1 LNKIVCIHQP
11 NYLPWI
17 GLFSKIKRSNCFIL
31 YDVVQ
36 YTTHGVINRNKIRTK
51 TGFGYLTIPIP
62 RASHKEPI
70 LNVPLPGN
78 NRWQKDHWQTI
89 QTNYAKTPFFR
100 LFKDFFEQIY
110 REEFQYLWQL
120 NERIIRYLLDCLG
133 VKVEICRASQ
143 LDLDM
148 NLTKT
153 DLILDCLKKV
163 SGDLYLSGPSGSN
176 YREEEKFETNQIGL
190 RYFQFKHPV
199 YPQRYPGFEP
209 NLSAIDLLF
218 NTGPE
223 ASQIVQSSGAIV

>member
-1 LNKIVCIHQP
+1 LSKIVCIHQP

-17 GLFSKIKRSNCFIL
+17 GLFSKIKQSNCFIL

-51 TGFGYLTIPIP
+51 TGFGYLTIPIH
-62 RASHKEPI
+62 RAAHKEPI
-70 LNVPLPGN
+70 LNVPLPEN

-89 QTNYAKTPFFR
+89 QTNYAKTPFFKR
-100 LFKDFFEQIY
+100 FKDFFEQIY

-133 VKVEICRASQ
+133 VKVEICRASELG
-143 LDLDM
+143 LDLS
-148 NLTKT
+148 LTRT

-176 YREEEKFETNQIGL
+176 YLEEEKFATNQIGL

-223 ASQIVQSSGAIV
+223 ASQIVQSSGVIV

>member
-1 LNKIVCIHQP
+1 M
-11 NYLPWI
+11 
-17 GLFSKIKRSNCFIL
+17 
-31 YDVVQ
+31 VQ

-51 TGFGYLTIPIP
+51 TGFGYLTIPIH
-62 RASHKEPI
+62 RAAHKEPI
-70 LNVPLPGN
+70 LNVPLPEN

-89 QTNYAKTPFFR
+89 QTNYAKTPFFKR
-100 LFKDFFEQIY
+100 FKDFFEQIY

-133 VKVEICRASQ
+133 VKVEICRASELG
-143 LDLDM
+143 LDLS
-148 NLTKT
+148 LTRT

-176 YREEEKFETNQIGL
+176 YLEEEKFATNQIGL

-223 ASQIVQSSGAIV
+223 ASQIVQSSGVIV